1 MKYNMRMRIKGNVIG
16 GKNKG
21 EKIGFPTIINTK
33 NATQV
38 LKDGDEIEMNLK
50 TGEIEVLKHK

>member
-1 MKYNMRMRIKGNVIG
+1 MRIKGNVIG